1 MWSLHVEEQFYL
13 VLPLLVMFLKREHL
27 KRVLIASVFIAPVIR
42 VALDWSLPDHTLLQ
56 YMLFPCRMDSLA
68 LGGLLAMGQLD
79 GQLDHETLKRWRWP
93 LVATT
98 VCVLAVAVQVF
109 RLGGTNFD
117 GHLERT
123 IGYTLFDVGFL
134 GFIMSVLS
142 LRGTAAT
149 AWLNWR
155 PLQFVG
161 MISYGFYLF
170 QFPAEGVVN
179 RAARMMGM
187 SAEAL
192 EGSVAKFVAVG
203 AVCLVLST
211 ISWYLWETKWLAM
224 QHRFRGKQL
233 ALPSTPTVVVVEAA
247 AEN

>member
-1 MWSLHVEEQFYL
+1 
-13 VLPLLVMFLKREHL
+13 
-27 KRVLIASVFIAPVIR
+27 
-42 VALDWSLPDHTLLQ
+42 
-56 YMLFPCRMDSLA
+56 
-68 LGGLLAMGQLD
+68 
-79 GQLDHETLKRWRWP
+79 
-93 LVATT
+93 
-98 VCVLAVAVQVF
+98 
-109 RLGGTNFD
+109 
-117 GHLERT
+117 
-123 IGYTLFDVGFL
+123 
-134 GFIMSVLS
+134 MSVLS